1 MGRGVLAQILQTQA
15 RRGSN
20 QVLGVGVNLAGRID
34 DGPAVLFEGL
44 GVQAGTVAVGV
55 GRTLTGQNFGGG
67 AYVRAVH
74 QGVAFGVHAVAG
86 GVDFAATRVGE
97 YEQLSTFYRLSTF
110 SRGERSFYILFP
122 GCVSSCVPGNHAR
135 HSTLSQRGQAHHA
148 VHRHRPGKTQ
158 SARSNDTGA
167 KARKRS
173 RTGTG
178 QNCIQIFAA
187 HASVLQGRLRVG
199 AHHLGVG
206 AGIFTLVAG
215 EDFEGRTGFGAV
227 HTGERHRCGGG

>member
-1 MGRGVLAQILQTQA
+1 M
-15 RRGSN
+15 
-20 QVLGVGVNLAGRID
+20 GVNPAGRFD
-34 DGPAVLFEGL
+34 DGPAVFFEGL
-44 GVQAGTVAVGV
+44 GVQASAVAVGI
-55 GRTLTGQNFGGG
+55 GGSPTGQNFGGG

-74 QGVAFGVHAVAG
+74 QAVAFGVHAVAG
-86 GVDFAATRVGE
+86 GVDFAAARVGE
-97 YEQLSTFYRLSTF
+97 YEQLSTFYKLSTS
-110 SRGERSFYILFP
+110 SRGERSFYVLFT
-122 GCVSSCVPGNHAR
+122 SSHAR

-167 KARKRS
+167 KTRKRS

-178 QNCIQIFAA
+178 QNRIQIFAA

-206 AGIFTLVAG
+206 AGIFALVAG